1 MLNLSKF
8 AWLKDYRELEYE
20 IAYLELNLMRTKTE
34 LKRWVQGDLA
44 KVKLTADSQGSK
56 VEEVIEQI
64 EWELAHK
71 MNNLF
76 DIKRLVKTF
85 EGLEHR
91 ILIGKYIEH
100 KTLEQVAEEL
110 GYSAQYIYNKHAQIR
125 RMVSFAENY
134 TVNSSHNITLS

>member
-34 LKRWVQGDLA
+34 LKRWIQGDLA
-44 KVKLTADSQGSK
+44 KVKLSAESQGSK

-71 MNNLF
+71 MNSLF
-76 DIKRLVKTF
+76 DIKRLVTTF

-91 ILIGKYIEH
+91 ILIGKYIEY